1 MKMELWKIEEKL
13 MENNNFRKLLGVKI
27 EDISEGAAVLS
38 LSIREDLLQ
47 SGNMVHGGVLSV
59 LIDSVIGTAV
69 RTVLDPNEF
78 SVTAE
83 MNINY
88 FRPAIKG
95 KIFAEGKLVNK
106 GKLLIVGT
114 GEIKD
119 EEGRLLAIGKATYA
133 VKKKNV

>member
-1 MKMELWKIEEKL
+1 MKMELWQIEEKL

-38 LSIREDLLQ
+38 LPIREDLLQ

>member
-1 MKMELWKIEEKL
+1 MKMERWQIEEKL

-27 EDISEGAAVLS
+27 EEVSDGAAVLS
-38 LSIREDLLQ
+38 LPIREDLLQ
-47 SGNMVHGGVLSV
+47 SGNVVHGGVLSV

-114 GEIKD
+114 GDIKD
-119 EEGRLLAIGKATYA
+119 EEGRLLATGRATYA
-133 VKKKNV
+133 VKKKNA

>member
-1 MKMELWKIEEKL
+1 MKKDIWQFEEKL
-13 MENNNFRKLLGVKI
+13 MENNNFRKLIGVQI
-27 EDISEGAAVLS
+27 EDIREGFAI
-38 LSIREDLLQ
+38 LSITIRDELLQ

-69 RTVLDPNEF
+69 RTVLDANDY

-95 KIFAEGKLVNK
+95 KIFAEGKLINK
-106 GKLLIVGT
+106 GKNLIVGV
-114 GEIKD
+114 GDIKD
-119 EEGRLLAIGKATYA
+119 EEGRLLATGRATYA
-133 VKKKNV
+133 VKKRRA